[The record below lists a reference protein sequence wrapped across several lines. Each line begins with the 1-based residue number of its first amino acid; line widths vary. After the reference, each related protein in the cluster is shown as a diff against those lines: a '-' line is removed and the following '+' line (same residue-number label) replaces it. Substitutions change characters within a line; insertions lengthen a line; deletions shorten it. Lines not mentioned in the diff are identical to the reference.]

1 VQTFLINAKLNLEI
15 EVNKRA
21 DWEKS
26 LKETKVR
33 IGRHCSR
40 RRRRR
45 KRRIQKYLFILILI
59 LIIIIIIIMIMLLS
73 GF

>member
-1 VQTFLINAKLNLEI
+1 MHVGNRVIYDLRPQKSTKKRRWNCVQTFLINAKLNLEI

-33 IGRHCSR
+33 I
-40 RRRRR
+40 
-45 KRRIQKYLFILILI
+45 
-59 LIIIIIIIMIMLLS
+59 
-73 GF
+73 